1 MRLGVFGISTFII
14 ALICLVYNATGL
26 DSRPLRRW
34 QSRMLNR
41 LVGVRVVVR
50 GTQSDAA
57 PQLVVANH
65 ISYFDITVLASLV
78 KGEFVARGDMA
89 TWPFFGF
96 VSKAAKVVFIDR
108 RRSAAS
114 QARDQLQER
123 LESGTTLIMFP
134 ESTSGDG
141 NIMKPFKSALFN
153 VAERHVKDKNG
164 NDRAVVVQPV
174 SIAYTRLN
182 GMPLGVGWRAF
193 VAWYGDMELPSH
205 LWQVAKLGKIT
216 CEVIFH
222 PAVSLADFPDRKAL
236 AAHCDRVTRT
246 GFAQLLAG
254 RVPA

>member
-1 MRLGVFGISTFII
+1 MI
-14 ALICLVYNATGL
+14 
-26 DSRPLRRW
+26 
-34 QSRMLNR
+34 
-41 LVGVRVVVR
+41 VR
-50 GTQSDAA
+50 GKQSNGA

-65 ISYFDITVLASLV
+65 ISYFDVTVLASLV

-96 VSKAAKVVFIDR
+96 VTKAAKVVFVDR
-108 RRSAAS
+108 RRSAAG

-141 NIMKPFKSALFN
+141 NVMKPFRSALFN
-153 VAERHVKDKNG
+153 VAERHVKDKDG
-164 NDRAVVVQPV
+164 KDRAVVVQPV
-174 SIAYTRLN
+174 SLAYTRLN
-182 GMPLGVGWRAF
+182 GLPLGVGWRAF

-205 LWQVAKLGKIT
+205 LWQVAKLGTIT

-222 PAVSLADFPDRKAL
+222 PPVTVADFPDRKAL
-236 AAHCDRVTRT
+236 AAHCDRVTRA